1 MTYRAQYSTVP
12 APPSVAI
19 GMVCSECAGLVPESE
34 QAQHDDWH
42 ARLRNQLATAMS
54 GPQSWGELEITEELA
69 RQLLRRMLEMQQ
81 EE

>member
-1 MTYRAQYSTVP
+1 MPSYRSQYSAVP

-19 GMVCSECAGLVPESE
+19 GMVCSECGALVPESE
-34 QAQHDDWH
+34 RGVHDLWH
-42 ARLRNQLATAMS
+42 ERLGEPR
-54 GPQSWGELEITEELA
+54 SWGELEITEELA